1 MEQGRK
7 LLGGMVAAGLMFT
20 LSAQAAFAGAD
31 LNDDGDPDMERAAI
45 AVIVVLLVA
54 VIWFFVFRGKEDDS
68 SAASGGGS
76 GSVDDA

>member
-7 LLGGMVAAGLMFT
+7 LLIGALAAGLMFT

-31 LNDDGDPDMERAAI
+31 LNDDGDPDLERAAI

-54 VIWFFVFRGKEDDS
+54 VIWFFVFRGKEDDT
-68 SAASGGGS
+68 GS
-76 GSVDDA
+76 DERTAEDR